1 MEWSAKLGWNVQRR
15 SKISKVAIIV
25 EDGAP
30 MFPKAFVEMALCL
43 FNALIDRI
51 FFYIQWDKHDILS
64 VQRF

>member
-25 EDGAP
+25 EDGAA

-43 FNALIDRI
+43 FNTLIDRT
-51 FFYIQWDKHDILS
+51 FFYIQ
-64 VQRF
+64 